1 MSNIQHPMNSRIQ
14 ALVIVLLVWSV
25 VYLPARGSLA
35 IKGEEGRR
43 ILPAIQM
50 LKTGDYVVPQVGSN
64 PYFRKPPLV
73 NWLVAAS
80 FKFFGARNEWTA
92 RLPSALAVLA
102 VAIAFVTIARA
113 SLGPTGSMTAA
124 LMWLTNI
131 GMIEKGRL
139 IEIEGLYVSLCGLAI
154 IFWLSSCTQK
164 KSPWL
169 IWVPASIFLGLGMLT
184 KGPTFLV
191 FFYAIVVAVLWQ
203 TKNWRLLFHPAHF
216 VALAIMLG
224 IFSAWAVP
232 FVRTM
237 TIPMTTHNWSIQ
249 FTERLKGTEFQF
261 VNWILNVP
269 RGLVYFLPW
278 LILFPFLRFSKFRD
292 RNQRQLAHALVWG
305 TVLPFLVVNL
315 VPGGVARYSMPYLV
329 PASWLLAMSYANGAL
344 HWPGQTR
351 LGSKD
356 PFAKVVSAFVGLGLV
371 IGGIG
376 YPLTAL
382 ALRGRQQV
390 TRAAATINAALLG
403 DEIVYAVNPR
413 YVPVL
418 FYVKAP
424 LEYVSSVADLPNE
437 THYFLVRADNKKE
450 AAEAASTQKW
460 APRKAHPI
468 ARATDYTKR
477 EMILFEVGP

>member
-1 MSNIQHPMNSRIQ
+1 M
-14 ALVIVLLVWSV
+14 IVLLVWSV
-25 VYLPARGSLA
+25 VYLPALGSLA

-73 NWLVAAS
+73 NWMVAAS
-80 FKFFGARNEWTA
+80 FKFFGVRNEWTA

-102 VAIAFVTIARA
+102 VAIAFVTVARA
-113 SLGPTGSMTAA
+113 SFGPMGSMMAA
-124 LMWLTNI
+124 LIWLTNI

-154 IFWLSSCTQK
+154 ICWLSFLTQK

-169 IWVPASIFLGLGMLT
+169 IWIPASIFLGVGMLA
-184 KGPTFLV
+184 KGPTLLV
-191 FFYAIVVAVLWQ
+191 FFYAVVLAVLWK

-224 IFSAWAVP
+224 IFAAWAIP
-232 FVRTM
+232 FAKAM
-237 TIPMTTHNWSIQ
+237 TIPAAMHNWSIQ
-249 FTERLKGTEFQF
+249 FTDRLKGTEFQF
-261 VNWILNVP
+261 VNWTLNVP

-278 LILFPFLRFSKFRD
+278 LVMLPFVRFSNFQHHD
-292 RNQRQLAHALVWG
+292 RRQLAHALVWG
-305 TVLPFLVVNL
+305 TTVPFLVVNL

-329 PASWLLAMSYANGAL
+329 PASWLLAMSYADGAL
-344 HWPGQTR
+344 HWPGQRRT
-351 LGSKD
+351 GSND
-356 PFAKVVSAFVGLGLV
+356 PFARVVTAFVGLGLV

-390 TRAAATINAALLG
+390 TKAAATINAALPS
-403 DEIVYAVNPR
+403 DEIVYSVNPR

-418 FYVKAP
+418 FYIKAP
-424 LEYVSSVADLPNE
+424 LEYVGSVADLPRD
-437 THYFLVRADNKKE
+437 TRYFLVRADYEK
-450 AAEAASTQKW
+450 EAASTQKW

>member
-1 MSNIQHPMNSRIQ
+1 MSNIQHPMNSRIR
-14 ALVIVLLVWSV
+14 ALLIVLLVWAV
-25 VYLPARGSLA
+25 VYLPALGSLA

-73 NWLVAAS
+73 NWMVAGS

-113 SLGPTGSMTAA
+113 SLGPTGSMTAG
-124 LMWLTNI
+124 LIWLTNI
-131 GMIEKGRL
+131 GMIEKGRF

-154 IFWLSSCTQK
+154 ICWLSFWIQK
-164 KSPWL
+164 KSAWL
-169 IWVPASIFLGLGMLT
+169 IWVPASIFLGVGMLA
-184 KGPTFLV
+184 KGPTLLV
-191 FFYAIVVAVLWQ
+191 FFYAIVLAVVWK
-203 TKNWRLLFHPAHF
+203 TRNWRLLFHPAHL

-224 IFSAWAVP
+224 IFAAWAVP

-237 TIPMTTHNWSIQ
+237 TIPATMHYWSIQ

-278 LILFPFLRFSKFRD
+278 LILFPLLRFSKFQHHD
-292 RNQRQLAHALVWG
+292 RRQLAHALVWG

-329 PASWLLAMSYANGAL
+329 PASWLLPLSYADGAL
-344 HWPGQTR
+344 YWPGQTR
-351 LGSKD
+351 PGSKD
-356 PFAKVVSAFVGLGLV
+356 PLARVATAIVGLGLI
-371 IGGIG
+371 IGGSG

-382 ALRGRQQV
+382 ALRGR
-390 TRAAATINAALLG
+390 
-403 DEIVYAVNPR
+403 
-413 YVPVL
+413 
-418 FYVKAP
+418 
-424 LEYVSSVADLPNE
+424 
-437 THYFLVRADNKKE
+437 
-450 AAEAASTQKW
+450 
-460 APRKAHPI
+460 
-468 ARATDYTKR
+468 
-477 EMILFEVGP
+477 

>member
-1 MSNIQHPMNSRIQ
+1 MSNIQQRMNSHTR
-14 ALVIVLLVWSV
+14 ALLIVLLVWVV
-25 VYLPARGSLA
+25 VYLPALGSLA

-113 SLGPTGSMTAA
+113 SLGPKGSMTAA
-124 LMWLTNI
+124 LIWLTNI

-154 IFWLSSCTQK
+154 ICWLGFWTQK
-164 KSPWL
+164 KSAWL
-169 IWVPASIFLGLGMLT
+169 IWLPASIFLGLGMLA
-184 KGPTFLV
+184 KGPTLLV
-191 FFYAIVVAVLWQ
+191 FFYAIVLAVLWK
-203 TKNWRLLFHPAHF
+203 TRHWRLLFHPAHL
-216 VALAIMLG
+216 VALIIMLG
-224 IFSAWAVP
+224 IFAAWAVP
-232 FVRTM
+232 FATTM
-237 TIPMTTHNWSIQ
+237 TIPATMHNWSIQ
-249 FTERLKGTEFQF
+249 FTDRLQGTEFQF

-269 RGLVYFLPW
+269 RGLVYFVPW
-278 LILFPFLRFSKFRD
+278 LILLPFLRLSKFRD
-292 RNQRQLAHALVWG
+292 ANQQQLAHALVWG
-305 TVLPFLVVNL
+305 TMLPFLVVNL
-315 VPGGVARYSMPYLV
+315 VPGAAARYSMPYLV
-329 PASWLLAMSYANGAL
+329 PASWLLAMSYADGAL
-344 HWPGQTR
+344 YWPGQTR
-351 LGSKD
+351 PGSKD
-356 PFAKVVSAFVGLGLV
+356 PFARVVTAFVGLGLV

-382 ALRGRQQV
+382 ALSGRQQV
-390 TRAAATINAALLG
+390 TKAAATINAALPG
-403 DEIVYAVNPR
+403 DQIVYSVNPR

-418 FYVKAP
+418 FYIKAP
-424 LEYVSSVADLPNE
+424 LEYVSSVADLPE
-437 THYFLVRADNKKE
+437 DTRYFLVRADNE
-450 AAEAASTQKW
+450 AEAASTQKW